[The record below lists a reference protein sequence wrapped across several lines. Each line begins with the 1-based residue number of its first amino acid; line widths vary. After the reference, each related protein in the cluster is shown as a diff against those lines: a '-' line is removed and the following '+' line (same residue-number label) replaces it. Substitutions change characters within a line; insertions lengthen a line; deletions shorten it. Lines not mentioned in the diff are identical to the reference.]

1 MSESKKIYCHS
12 VDDGETFYGSIHG
25 DGTAYS
31 REDALK
37 EAVARLMDFDE
48 LPEAGNEIVVW
59 TAEQVPAVELFR
71 KMAKGSRLGE
81 QLFESICDYLYDE
94 LGEAVDNVTVPDINA
109 FSADLCAVVE
119 KHVKFDCFSV
129 ENAQKLHYVV
139 TAEDVAV

>member
-25 DGTAYS
+25 DGAAYS
-31 REDALK
+31 REDAVK
-37 EAVARLMDFDE
+37 EAVERLRDFDE

-94 LGEAVDNVTVPDINA
+94 LGEAVDDVKVKDMAA
-109 FSADLCAVVE
+109 FTDALREAAE
-119 KHVKFDCFSV
+119 KHIDFDCLSV